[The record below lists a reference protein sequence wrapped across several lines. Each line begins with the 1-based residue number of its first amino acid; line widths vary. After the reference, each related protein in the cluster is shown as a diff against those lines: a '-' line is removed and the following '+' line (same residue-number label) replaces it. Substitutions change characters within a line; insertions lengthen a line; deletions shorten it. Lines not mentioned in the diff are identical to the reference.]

1 MITEISGFC
10 FLKFLN
16 VRTKHFDVNIEA
28 VLTINCSIHTRV
40 VHQLFGLGVKTK
52 IQG

>member
-16 VRTKHFDVNIEA
+16 VKTKHFDVDIEA
-28 VLTINCSIHTRV
+28 VHTINCSIHTRV
-40 VHQLFGLGVKTK
+40 TSSLGWVLIWKLSS
-52 IQG
+52 